1 MKKLIVLIVS
11 VVLISGQIVFAQ
23 KSVQEDNSKISEV
36 RLTTKM
42 HCSDCALKIKKQL
55 AFTKGVKYATADYET
70 GIIYVQYRNDKTNV
84 DKIIASLA
92 EIGYNAKIYSPTYTN
107 TRKTCCS
114 DKNSASGCGVNASN
128 SNKSCCSSK
137 TGEDKKE

>member
-1 MKKLIVLIVS
+1 MKKLIVLVISFIFV
-11 VVLISGQIVFAQ
+11 SGQFLFAQ
-23 KSVQEDNSKISEV
+23 KSAQDVDTKISEC
-36 RLTTKM
+36 RLTAKM
-42 HCSDCALKIKKQL
+42 QCSDCALKIKKQL
-55 AFTKGVKYATADYET
+55 AFTKGVKYATADHET

-92 EIGYNAKIYSPTYTN
+92 EIGYEAKIYSPTYTN

-114 DKNSASGCGVNASN
+114 DKNSASGCGGNTSN

>member
-23 KSVQEDNSKISEV
+23 KSVQDDNSKISEV
-36 RLTTKM
+36 RLTAKM
-42 HCSDCALKIKKQL
+42 NCSDCALKIKKQL

-70 GIIYVQYRNDKTNV
+70 GIVYVQYRNDKTNV

-92 EIGYNAKIYSPTYTN
+92 EIGYEAKIYSPTYTN

-114 DKNSASGCGVNASN
+114 DKNSASGCGANTSN
-128 SNKSCCSSK
+128 SNKTCCSSK
-137 TGEDKKE
+137 LGEDKKE